1 MAQVTEADVRD
12 FVEGNED
19 NIAWMYG
26 DGDVHVTVGIGHLVE
41 NLGEAKEINLVNK
54 HTGAPATPDEIA
66 HDFEAAEGGTSDHH
80 LDYEDDAVLRLAAGE
95 DGRCNAA

>member
-1 MAQVTEADVRD
+1 VPQVTEADVRD

-26 DGDVHVTVGIGHLVE
+26 DVHVTVGIDHLVE

-54 HTGAPATPDEIA
+54 HTGAPATPDENA
-66 HDFEAAEGGTSDHH
+66 HDFEAAEDGTRDHH

-95 DGRCNAA
+95 DGCRNAA